1 MELPKELEEMV
12 FEDPAI
18 DWKTMPSELDEDS
31 QEIGLQD
38 KWRKIE
44 GLYLKFGKNGDNGKK
59 IIDIFSKY
67 PDIREVAIGAG
78 RVLAVSEKP
87 ERFSDDYLKGL
98 EDGAK
103 AFVYCFSGN
112 ELIGEG
118 EHNEIVRMT
127 LQQH

>member
-12 FEDPAI
+12 FEEPAVQ
-18 DWKTMPSELDEDS
+18 KGTNPSELNTGAFE
-31 QEIGLQD
+31 
-38 KWRKIE
+38 KIE
-44 GLYLKFGKNGDNGKK
+44 ELYLEFTRMGDNESK
-59 IIDIFSKY
+59 IIGIFSKY
-67 PDIREVAIGAG
+67 PNIGAVTIGAG
-78 RVLAVSEKP
+78 RILAVSEKP